1 MSSQLGHVWWEGP
14 PVWWPV
20 WLEGPPGH
28 TVLQQWE
35 GPLGHPRCETSL
47 DRGVNTAGEGFC
59 SVTGSG
65 EPREG
70 GTTCL
75 WGVLSLMGGVGRIGG
90 TAMAALCVPSEWLR
104 TTVGL
109 RAAYCHIC
117 VGNVTTSCNVDG
129 AAETCVIWRRGDRDD
144 AGGAHGRSSRLCQR
158 ARIGK

>member
-1 MSSQLGHVWWEGP
+1 M
-14 PVWWPV
+14 
-20 WLEGPPGH
+20 
-28 TVLQQWE
+28 LQQWE
-35 GPLGHPRCETSL
+35 GPLGHSRCETSL

-70 GTTCL
+70 GTTGL
-75 WGVLSLMGGVGRIGG
+75 WGVLSLRGGVGRIGG

-158 ARIGK
+158 ARIDACHCARYGRTGARCM